1 MNEKFKQNSIM
12 HSSDQ
17 NDSTQQKNISIDNAD
32 NILPGIENKC
42 VEQSIARHKWIS
54 EAAYFKAEAR
64 AFKAGR
70 KLNDWLE
77 AEKEYIE
84 MLITDYLSVCKED
97 GGINKVSLQQLAKQI
112 GIKNPEQITQTN
124 ELVRVIQKA
133 SQQPSCFQS
142 DHSEFCEDK
151 DCIWST
157 ECQKLIAEWMR

>member
-1 MNEKFKQNSIM
+1 MNAKFKLNAIM

-17 NDSTQQKNISIDNAD
+17 DRSTQQKNIEADNAD
-32 NILPGIENKC
+32 NTSPISENKC
-42 VEQSIARHKWIS
+42 VEQSIVRHQWIS

-70 KLNDWLE
+70 ELNDWLE

-97 GGINKVSLQQLAKQI
+97 GGISKVSLQQLAKKI
-112 GIKNPEQITQTN
+112 GIKNSEQITQTT

-133 SQQPSCFQS
+133 SQQRSCFQS
-142 DHSEFCEDK
+142 DYSKLCQDK
-151 DCIWST
+151 GCIWST